1 MTVSFERPYF
11 LFAALITIAAI
22 FIFSRRFKPLF
33 TLDLPL
39 GPPGGIPFRPP
50 LNIGLL
56 MKILRGFE
64 LAGVLFLWIAAA
76 GPRFIYTETVWLSR
90 GADILFVL
98 DISPSMAGLDMN
110 SRSRFDTARELLKDF
125 ANMRPQDA
133 IGLVAVGAD
142 AALLAPLTTDRDA
155 LYSRLDSLVIGE
167 LGDGTALGLGLA
179 TAALHIG
186 RSGAPRKAVVLVTD
200 GENNAGSVHPETAA
214 ALLGDMGIS
223 LWVIGVGS
231 SGEVPINYVDPVT
244 RIRRAGSFESGY
256 NPENLKAIA
265 EKGRGSFIAAPQ
277 AEAFASAFAQ
287 VDQGEMTVRRSGL
300 LRRTEPFHAFFILS
314 AMLLLCG
321 VYFVKRFIFGA
332 LI

>member
-11 LFAALITIAAI
+11 LFAAVITIPII
-22 FIFSRRFKPLF
+22 FIFSRRLKSLF
-33 TLDLPL
+33 TLELPL
-39 GPPGGIPFRPP
+39 GPPGGIPFKPP

-56 MKILRGFE
+56 MKILQGFE
-64 LAGVLFLWIAAA
+64 LAGIIFLWIAAA

-110 SRSRFDTARELLKDF
+110 GRSRFDSARELLKGF
-125 ANMRPQDA
+125 ADMRPQDA
-133 IGLVAVGAD
+133 IGLVTVGED
-142 AALLAPLTTDRDA
+142 AALLAPLSTDRDT
-155 LYSRLDSLVIGE
+155 LYSRLDSMVIGE

-179 TAALHIG
+179 TAGLHIG
-186 RSGAPRKAVVLVTD
+186 RSGAPRRAVVLITD

-244 RIRRAGSFESGY
+244 RMRRVGSFESRY

-265 EKGRGSFIAAPQ
+265 EKGKGSFIAAPQ

-287 VDQGEMTVRRSGL
+287 IDQGEMTVRRSGL
-300 LRRTEPFHAFFILS
+300 VRRTEPFHAFFILS
-314 AMLLLCG
+314 ALVLLCG
-321 VYFVKRFIFGA
+321 VRFVKRFIFGA